1 MNRRV
6 RKPAVAGIFY
16 PANPEQLRVSIVAYL
31 ASARSQFNGN
41 SIENEARKGLNELR
55 ALVLPH
61 AGHEYSGQIAAAGY
75 ALLAREPQ
83 PPRRIALFGPA
94 HRSAFDGLC
103 LPESG
108 FFATPLGE
116 LPVDEAARAALSG
129 HPSIITSDTPHAF
142 EHCLEVQLPFI
153 QSLYGEMVP
162 IMPIL
167 TGRCSADTI
176 AKVMLTLSGLPGTL
190 ILVSTDLS
198 HYLPKAEAEKLDAV
212 TVSKIGNLDPSIRS
226 DMACGA
232 SALDALLLVAKKLG
246 FTATCLALGSSADST
261 KDETAVVGYTS
272 FAFHAR
278 AHGAGNGRQ
287 SDDSGRIFPDLARKA
302 IREVLDS
309 RLAGTRSGQNTQHEH
324 AKIRDRKK
332 PDPGSGEP
340 ETEIRARAGSELSM
354 AGIPD
359 HLVRRLEEP
368 GASFVTLTLAGN
380 LRGCIGSLEPRR
392 PLALDIKEN
401 AEAAAFRDPR
411 FKALT
416 EAEFNQVRIEVSI
429 LSIPEPIH
437 ADSEEKLVKILVPGR
452 DGVILEYGMHRAT
465 YLPQVWEQLPDPC
478 EFIASLKIKAGL
490 SPRLAS
496 PEFRWFRYTVEKWS
510 EA

>member
-16 PANPEQLRVSIVAYL
+16 PANPEQLRKSIEAYL

-41 SIENEARKGLNELR
+41 SIESEPGKRSEELR

-61 AGHEYSGQIAAAGY
+61 AGHEYSGHIAAAGY
-75 ALLAREPQ
+75 ALLAREPL
-83 PPRRIALFGPA
+83 PPRCIALFGPA
-94 HRSAFDGLC
+94 HRNAFDGLC
-103 LPESG
+103 IPESG

-129 HPSIITSDTPHAF
+129 NPSIITSDIPHAF

-153 QSLYGEMVP
+153 QALYGEMVP
-162 IMPIL
+162 VMPIL

-176 AKVMLTLSGLPGTL
+176 AKVMLTLSGLPGTI

-198 HYLPKAEAEKLDAV
+198 HYMSKAEAGKLDAV
-212 TVSKIGNLDPSIRS
+212 TASKIGNLDPSIRN

-246 FTATCLALGSSADST
+246 FTATCLALGTSADRT
-261 KDETAVVGYTS
+261 KDETAVVGSAS
-272 FAFHAR
+272 FAFHSR
-278 AHGAGNGRQ
+278 AHGTGNGTQ
-287 SDDSGRIFPDLARKA
+287 SDDPGSIFPGLARKA

-309 RLAGTRSGQNTQHEH
+309 RLAVTRSGQKTQYENVH
-324 AKIRDRKK
+324 IPDRIK
-332 PDPGSGEP
+332 PDPGLGEP
-340 ETEIRARAGSELSM
+340 ETEIRDRAGSELSM

-359 HLVRRLEEP
+359 SLVCRLEKP
-368 GASFVTLTLAGN
+368 GASFVTLTLDGK

-401 AEAAAFRDPR
+401 AVAAAFRDPR

-416 EAEFNQVRIEVSI
+416 EAEFSQVRIEVSI

-437 ADSEEKLVKILVPGR
+437 ADSEEKLARILVPGR

-465 YLPQVWEQLPDPC
+465 YLPQVWDEVPDPR

-496 PEFRWFRYTVEKWS
+496 PDFRWFRYTVEKWR